1 MTSATQQRIGIDL
14 GGTKIE
20 GIVLDPDNHVSQ
32 RLRVATP
39 KNTYTETVEAACL
52 VVEELQQSSKQLLS
66 VGFGTPGSLSP
77 ETGLMRNCNSTALND
92 RPLKS
97 DLEARLGYSIR
108 LENDAN
114 CFTLS
119 EAVMGAGKGARTV
132 FGVIIGTGTGGGIV
146 VGKQLLNGPNGIA
159 GEWGHNTIP
168 VAVAALLG
176 AERDC
181 YCGRKNCIETVLSG
195 AGLMTTYKEMHG
207 AGELPV
213 WNAQQLAELAAKND
227 TKALSALRR
236 YSEQLAGCLA
246 TVINTLDPDTIVL
259 GGGLSNINSLYPML
273 AEFLPKHVFSDFFA
287 TPILPPKHGAAS
299 GALGAACLW
308 DSGGKS

>member
-1 MTSATQQRIGIDL
+1 MTVATRQRIGIDL

-39 KNTYTETVEAACL
+39 KNAYSETIEAACL
-52 VVEELQQSSKQLLS
+52 IVEELQQDSQQRLS

-77 ETGLMRNCNSTALND
+77 KTGLMRNCNSTALND
-92 RPLKS
+92 KPLKS
-97 DLEARLGYSIR
+97 DLEDRLGYSIR

-114 CFTLS
+114 CFALS
-119 EAVMGAGKGARTV
+119 EAVLGAGKGARTV

-146 VGKQLLNGPNGIA
+146 VGEQLLNGPNGIA

-168 VAVAALLG
+168 VAVAALIG

-195 AGLMTTYKEMHG
+195 AGLIATYREMHSKE
-207 AGELPV
+207 AQAVLD
-213 WNAQQLAELAAKND
+213 AQQLAALADKDEA
-227 TKALSALRR
+227 KALTALRR

-246 TVINTLDPDTIVL
+246 TVINTLDPDAIVL
-259 GGGLSNINSLYPML
+259 GGGLSNINSLYPLL
-273 AEFLPKHVFSDFFA
+273 AEFLPEHVFSDYFA
-287 TPILPPKHGAAS
+287 TPILPPTHGDAS

-308 DSGGKS
+308 DTEGNS